1 MKKRVLSLILALT
14 LCLSLMPTAVFAG
27 DGDSAD
33 NVAVLEQGQ
42 EVKQEPAPEPE
53 PADV

>member
-1 MKKRVLSLILALT
+1 MKKRVLSLMLALT
-14 LCLSLMPTAVFAG
+14 MGLSLVRTAVFAG
-27 DGDSAD
+27 DGDPAD
-33 NVAVLEQGQ
+33 HVAVLEQGQ